1 MNFLK
6 DLIEL
11 NNEIELKK
19 KAEKQFPTDDE
30 EAMKDRE
37 DFIARFN
44 KRNNRLFKPSNQC
57 YLHVYEQKLS
67 RSKIDALRKTKNNG
81 LNL

>member
-19 KAEKQFPTDDE
+19 KAETLYPKTDE
-30 EAMKDRE
+30 EATINRE

-44 KRNNRLFKPSNQC
+44 KRNNRLFKPTKKC
-57 YLHVYEQKLS
+57 YLHVYEQRIS
-67 RSKIDALRKTKNNG
+67 RSKIRALKMTKNNG
-81 LNL
+81 SNL

>member
-19 KAEKQFPTDDE
+19 KAAQLFPTDDE
-30 EAMKDRE
+30 EAMKERE

-44 KRNNRLFKPSNQC
+44 KRNNRLFKPSRKC
-57 YLHVYEQKLS
+57 YLHVYEQRLT
-67 RSKIDALRKTKNNG
+67 RYRDRCVKNDKK
-81 LNL
+81 

>member
-19 KAEKQFPTDDE
+19 KASNLYPTTDE
-30 EAMKDRE
+30 ESLVNRE

-44 KRNNRLFKPSNQC
+44 KRNNRLFSPTNKC
-57 YLHVYEQKLS
+57 YLNIYEQRLARYK
-67 RSKIDALRKTKNNG
+67 KGALKMTKNNSSK
-81 LNL
+81 L

>member
-19 KAEKQFPTDDE
+19 QAEDLYPKTDE
-30 EAMKDRE
+30 ESMNNRE
-37 DFIARFN
+37 DFISQFN
-44 KRNNRLFKPSNQC
+44 KRNNRLFKPTHKC
-57 YLHVYEQKLS
+57 YIHVYEQRLS
-67 RSKIDALRKTKNNG
+67 RSKIDALKMTKDNG
-81 LNL
+81 SNL

>member
-19 KAEKQFPTDDE
+19 KASNLYPTTDE
-30 EAMKDRE
+30 ESLVNRE

-44 KRNNRLFKPSNQC
+44 KRNNRLFTPERKC
-57 YLHVYEQKLS
+57 YLNVYEQRLARFK
-67 RSKIDALRKTKNNG
+67 KGALEMTKNNDSK
-81 LNL
+81 L

>member
-19 KAEKQFPTDDE
+19 KASNLYPTIDE
-30 EAMKDRE
+30 ESLANRE
-37 DFIARFN
+37 DFISQFH
-44 KRNNRLFKPSNQC
+44 KRNNRLFKPTKKC
-57 YLHVYEQKLS
+57 YLNVYEQRLERFK
-67 RSKIDALRKTKNNG
+67 KGALEMTKNNSSK
-81 LNL
+81 L

>member
-19 KAEKQFPTDDE
+19 KAEHLYPTIDE
-30 EAMKDRE
+30 EAMKARE
-37 DFIARFN
+37 DFISQFN
-44 KRNNRLFKPSNQC
+44 KRNNRLFKPSRKC
-57 YLHVYEQKLS
+57 YLHVYEQRCS
-67 RSKIDALRKTKNNG
+67 RYRD
-81 LNL
+81 